1 MKNSIK
7 RLIPILA
14 ASSLILASCAGTDD
28 SSTQKSQ
35 TTTTS
40 AVTSAPES
48 SSQTETTTTTQ
59 EVPYMDNFKD
69 SVAELIPTGYDEERD
84 GVKYGEFQKYVYYSS
99 TAERDTNVN
108 VLLPPDYSKD
118 KKYPVLYILHG
129 YYDNEDWM
137 ARRIVNLSKIYG
149 NLLAD
154 GKAEEMIIVAP
165 YIFCDKNLPYCTGM
179 NMENNMAYDNFINY
193 LTTDLMPFIE
203 SEFSVA
209 TGKENTAITG
219 FSMGGRE
226 SFFIG
231 FKHPELFGY
240 IGSCCTAPG
249 LVGGYGCPLK
259 EEEMMFSEGN
269 EPYIVFISSSKTDGV
284 VGQNPDIYRN
294 LMTKNGVDYISHVMA
309 STGHDHSSVR
319 PHLYNFLQMLFK

>member
-1 MKNSIK
+1 MKNKGKLTAVSVF
-7 RLIPILA
+7 A
-14 ASSLILASCAGTDD
+14 AIAMLSGCANSSS
-28 SSTQKSQ
+28 
-35 TTTTS
+35 
-40 AVTSAPES
+40 SAPES
-48 SSQTETTTTTQ
+48 SSQAATTTTTTATQTTTTTTTTTQ
-59 EVPYMDNFKD
+59 EVPYMEQFKD
-69 SVAELIPTGYDEERD
+69 SVAELIPTGYDEERE
-84 GVKYGEFQKYVYYSS
+84 GVKYGEFQKLCYYST

-154 GKAEEMIIVAP
+154 GEAEEMIIVAP

-179 NMENNMAYDNFINY
+179 NMENNQAYDNFIND

-203 SEFSVA
+203 STFSVA

-259 EEEMMFSEGN
+259 ESEMKFEEGN
-269 EPYIVFISSSKTDGV
+269 EPYLVFISSSKTDGV

-294 LMTKNGVDYISHVMA
+294 LMTQNGVEYISHVMN

-319 PHLYNFLQMLFK
+319 PHLYNFMKMLFK